1 MTINE
6 IINLVDKLKPNGFPA
21 VLKVKWLSKLDGQ
34 IYKEVFETHED
45 NPFNRR
51 HHHHHEKFE
60 GYSDNTPMSQV
71 LLVPDP
77 FDENIYSFYLQ
88 ACIDRENGETN
99 KYNQTITLF
108 NNAYL
113 QFQNDYNRK
122 HMPIHRGRRFL
133 F

>member
-6 IINLVDKLKPNGFPA
+6 IINLVDKLKPNGYPSTM
-21 VLKVKWLSKLDGQ
+21 KVKWLSKLDGQ
-34 IYKEVFETHED
+34 IYKEVYETHED
-45 NPFNRR
+45 NPFAGR
-51 HHHHHEKFE
+51 HHHAKFE
-60 GYSDNTPMSQV
+60 GYTDNTPMSQV

-77 FDENIYSFYLQ
+77 FDESVYSFYLQ
-88 ACIDRENGETN
+88 ACIDRENGEVG

-113 QFQNDYNRK
+113 TFQNDYNRRHLPK
-122 HMPIHRGRRFL
+122 HKGRRFR